1 MRKPAGRGRMAVL
14 VSGTISA
21 RGIDRR
27 VLGRKA
33 TIVLEAL
40 GLAGSELSLSLVRDA
55 EIRRLNRS
63 YRGKDRPTDV
73 LSFSLREG
81 EFGGLASALGDVVI
95 SLETA
100 KRQGRQNRLTLEQE
114 VDRLLVHGI
123 LHLAGYDHE
132 ASPAE
137 ERRMKRK
144 EREMLRRIAEW
155 CMQEETASKR
165 RSKRVEAAEK
175 GSACSR

>member
-1 MRKPAGRGRMAVL
+1 MAVL

-21 RGIDRR
+21 KGIDRR

-33 TIVLEAL
+33 NVVLEAL
-40 GLAGSELSLSLVRDA
+40 DLGASELSLSLVDDA
-55 EIRRLNRS
+55 EIRRLNRA

-81 EFGGLASALGDVVI
+81 EFGRVSSALGDVVI

-100 KRQGRQNRLTLEQE
+100 KRQGREHGLTLGEE
-114 VDRLLVHGI
+114 VNRLLVHGI

-132 ASPAE
+132 ISFRE

-155 CMQEETASKR
+155 CMREKTASKR
-165 RSKRVEAAEK
+165 CSTRPKRRRKDLHVL
-175 GSACSR
+175 GR

>member
-1 MRKPAGRGRMAVL
+1 MAVL

-21 RGIDRR
+21 KGIDRR

-33 TIVLEAL
+33 TIVLDAL
-40 GLAGSELSLSLVRDA
+40 GFGNFELSLSLVRDA
-55 EIRRLNRS
+55 EIRQLNRA
-63 YRGKDRPTDV
+63 YRGRDRPTDV

-81 EFGGLASALGDVVI
+81 ESGAVARALGDVVI

-100 KRQGRQNRLTLEQE
+100 KRQGRENGLTLGEE
-114 VDRLLVHGI
+114 VNRLLVHGI

-132 ASPAE
+132 TSTRE

-144 EREMLRRIAEW
+144 ERQMLRRIAEW
-155 CMQEETASKR
+155 CIWKGTTSKR
-165 RSKRVEAAEK
+165 RSTGSKRRRK
-175 GSACSR
+175 GVHAFGR

>member
-1 MRKPAGRGRMAVL
+1 MAVL
-14 VSGTISA
+14 VSGTVSA

-33 TIVLEAL
+33 KIVLEAL
-40 GLAGSELSLSLVRDA
+40 GLGPFELSLSVVSDA
-55 EIRRLNRS
+55 EIRRMNRS
-63 YRGKDRPTDV
+63 WRGKDRPTDV
-73 LSFSLREG
+73 LSFSLLEG
-81 EFGGLASALGDVVI
+81 KYGGVSRALGDVVL

-100 KRQGRQNRLTLEQE
+100 KRQARDRGATLVDE

-132 ASPAE
+132 ISPRE

-144 EREMLRRIAEW
+144 EREMLRRLPDW
-155 CMQEETASKR
+155 CMERVAQQRSPRSKR
-165 RSKRVEAAEK
+165 RRKDLHALGR
-175 GSACSR
+175 

>member
-1 MRKPAGRGRMAVL
+1 MAVL

-21 RGIDRR
+21 KGIDRR

-33 TIVLEAL
+33 NVVLEAL
-40 GLAGSELSLSLVRDA
+40 DLGASELSLSLVDDA

-63 YRGKDRPTDV
+63 WRGKDRPTDV

-81 EFGGLASALGDVVI
+81 EFGCVSSALGDVVI

-100 KRQGRQNRLTLEQE
+100 KRQGREHGLTLGEE
-114 VDRLLVHGI
+114 VNRLLVHGI

-132 ASPAE
+132 ISFRE

-155 CMQEETASKR
+155 CMREKMASQRRSTRPKR
-165 RSKRVEAAEK
+165 RRKDLHVLGR
-175 GSACSR
+175 

>member
-1 MRKPAGRGRMAVL
+1 MAVL

-21 RGIDRR
+21 KGIDRR
-27 VLGRKA
+27 ILGRKA

-40 GLAGSELSLSLVRDA
+40 GLAESELSLSLVRDA
-55 EIRRLNRS
+55 EIRRLNRA

-81 EFGGLASALGDVVI
+81 EFADVARALGDVVI
-95 SLETA
+95 SLESA
-100 KRQGRQNRLTLEQE
+100 RRQGRENGVTLGEE
-114 VDRLLVHGI
+114 VTRLLVHGI
-123 LHLAGYDHE
+123 LHLVGYDHE
-132 ASPAE
+132 TSAAD

-155 CMQEETASKR
+155 CMQEEMASRR
-165 RSKRVEAAEK
+165 RSKRRRKALHAL
-175 GSACSR
+175 GR

>member
-1 MRKPAGRGRMAVL
+1 MAVL

-21 RGIDRR
+21 KGIDRR

-33 TIVLEAL
+33 NVVLEAL
-40 GLAGSELSLSLVRDA
+40 DLGASELSLSLVDDA
-55 EIRRLNRS
+55 EIRRLNRA

-81 EFGGLASALGDVVI
+81 EFGRVSSALGDVVI

-100 KRQGRQNRLTLEQE
+100 KRQGREHGLTLGEE
-114 VDRLLVHGI
+114 VNRLLVHGI

-132 ASPAE
+132 ISFRE

-155 CMQEETASKR
+155 CMQEKMASKR
-165 RSKRVEAAEK
+165 CSTRPKRRRKDLHVL
-175 GSACSR
+175 GR

>member
-1 MRKPAGRGRMAVL
+1 MAVL

-40 GLAGSELSLSLVRDA
+40 GFAKSELSLSLVRDI
-55 EIRRLNRS
+55 EIRRLNRA

-81 EFGGLASALGDVVI
+81 EFGVVARALGDVVI

-100 KRQGRQNRLTLEQE
+100 KRQGRENRLTLGEE
-114 VDRLLVHGI
+114 VNRLLVHGI

-132 ASPAE
+132 TSPRE

-155 CMQEETASKR
+155 CTLNEAASKQRSTRSKR
-165 RSKRVEAAEK
+165 RRKVLNALGR
-175 GSACSR
+175 

>member
-1 MRKPAGRGRMAVL
+1 MAVL

-21 RGIDRR
+21 KGIDRR

-33 TIVLEAL
+33 NVVLEAL
-40 GLAGSELSLSLVRDA
+40 DLGASELSLSLVDDA
-55 EIRRLNRS
+55 EMRRLNRS
-63 YRGKDRPTDV
+63 WRGKDRPTDV

-81 EFGGLASALGDVVI
+81 EFGRVSSALGDVVI

-100 KRQGRQNRLTLEQE
+100 KRQGREHGLTLGEE
-114 VDRLLVHGI
+114 VNRLLVHGI

-132 ASPAE
+132 ISFRE
-137 ERRMKRK
+137 ERRMRRK

-155 CMQEETASKR
+155 CMREKTASKR
-165 RSKRVEAAEK
+165 PSTPPKRRRKDQHVL
-175 GSACSR
+175 GR

>member
-1 MRKPAGRGRMAVL
+1 MAVL

-27 VLGRKA
+27 VLGRQA
-33 TIVLEAL
+33 TIVLEGL
-40 GLAGSELSLSLVRDA
+40 GLAESELSLALVRDV
-55 EIRRLNRS
+55 EIRRLNRA
-63 YRGKDRPTDV
+63 YRGRDRPTDV

-81 EFGGLASALGDVVI
+81 EFGGVARALGDVVI

-100 KRQGRQNRLTLEQE
+100 KRQGRENGLTLGEE
-114 VDRLLVHGI
+114 VSRLLIHGI
-123 LHLAGYDHE
+123 LHLVGYDHE
-132 ASPAE
+132 TSPRD

-165 RSKRVEAAEK
+165 RSTRSKRRRRVLHALD
-175 GSACSR
+175 R

>member
-1 MRKPAGRGRMAVL
+1 MAVL

-33 TIVLEAL
+33 TIVLDAL
-40 GLAGSELSLSLVRDA
+40 GLAESELSLSLVGDA
-55 EIRRLNRS
+55 EIRRLNRT

-81 EFGGLASALGDVVI
+81 EFGDVGRALGDVVI

-100 KRQGRQNRLTLEQE
+100 KRQGRENGLTLGEE
-114 VDRLLVHGI
+114 VSRLLVHGI

-132 ASPAE
+132 TSPLE
-137 ERRMKRK
+137 GQRMKRK

-165 RSKRVEAAEK
+165 RSTRSKRRRKVLHAL
-175 GSACSR
+175 GR

>member
-1 MRKPAGRGRMAVL
+1 MAVL

-40 GLAGSELSLSLVRDA
+40 GFATSELSLSLVRDI
-55 EIRRLNRS
+55 EIRRLNRA
-63 YRGKDRPTDV
+63 YRGKDWPTDV

-81 EFGGLASALGDVVI
+81 EFGVVSRALGDVVI

-100 KRQGRQNRLTLEQE
+100 KRQARENGLTLGEE
-114 VDRLLVHGI
+114 VNRLLVHGI

-132 ASPAE
+132 ISPRE
-137 ERRMKRK
+137 ERRMKRR
-144 EREMLRRIAEW
+144 EREMLRRISQW
-155 CMQEETASKR
+155 CMLKAAASKPRSVRSKR
-165 RSKRVEAAEK
+165 RRK
-175 GSACSR
+175 GLHALGR